1 MASQPVDDKGMD
13 DLELASLLA
22 AHESKAI
29 GYFDSE
35 IASEQALA
43 IDYYYGKMDDLPA
56 LDGCSSVVDNT
67 VSVHVDN
74 ALAAVLKPFVSA
86 DEVVSFSP
94 RGPEDEEQAKQ
105 ATEYVNY
112 VITCDN
118 PGFQIFH
125 DWFKDGMLTKLGVVK
140 AWWEDQTS
148 YGEQKQAM
156 DPAQLLE
163 AREHPDYVSEEPHPD
178 GMNHVVTM
186 KTTNPD
192 GRVKVENVPPEEFLI
207 SPFARSIETAPYV
220 AHRPGNFT
228 RSALI
233 EMGVEL
239 EVANSLP
246 ASSGGKGEESRSQ
259 ARYRD
264 EEYSSGSQSE
274 TSLSDKS
281 RDVLAVIDEYV
292 RVDYDGDGISELR
305 RIVRVGTVILVNYE
319 VDDAPFATVC
329 PIPMPHKV
337 YGQAVADR
345 AIQGQKVE
353 TAITRQTLDN
363 LYKSNNPRPEV
374 PDTAVN
380 ERTWDDIG
388 DSSPGAA
395 ISTKIAGQ
403 LAWSEV
409 PFTAQH
415 SLPILELM
423 AQKTEE
429 RTGFQRKGNG
439 FNAEALKK
447 NSPDTATEA
456 SIDENS
462 RNERAEMIARIFAET
477 GVKRL
482 FKLILKLLVDHQP
495 KERLIRLRNK
505 WVPIDPRGWSPDMDL
520 TISVGLGIGNKSEQI
535 QQASTVLEF
544 YQQLLETPFAY
555 LVTAEN
561 VHKAATRFFTAN
573 GIKNVDDFIADPSQV
588 QPPPPPQDPEMAKAQ
603 AQMQIEQAKVQAKMQ
618 TDQASHQLEM
628 GKAQAQQQIDQ
639 TVAMSKLQIEQAK
652 ADAAATL
659 AQQRAEFEARLA
671 AQKMQFD
678 QAIAERQLQIDTE
691 LASRKAENDHK
702 IAMKK
707 NREGGDLSK

>member
-1 MASQPVDDKGMD
+1 MASQPIAEDPAMD
-13 DLELASLLA
+13 DRELASLLA
-22 AHESKAI
+22 AHEAKSV
-29 GYFDSE
+29 GYYDSE
-35 IASEQALA
+35 IAAEQAKA

-56 LDGCSSVVDNT
+56 LDGCSSVVDST

-86 DEVVSFSP
+86 DEVVSFAP

-112 VITCDN
+112 VISCDN

-125 DWFKDGMLTKLGVVK
+125 DWFKDGLLTKLGIVK
-140 AWWEDQTS
+140 CWWEDQTS
-148 YGEQKQAM
+148 YGEQKHAM
-156 DPAQLLE
+156 DPQQVLD
-163 AREHPDYVSEEPHPD
+163 ARQHEDYLREEPHPD

-186 KTTNPD
+186 QTTNPD
-192 GRVKVENVPPEEFLI
+192 GRVKIENVPPEEFLI
-207 SPFARSIETAPYV
+207 SPFARSLETAPYV
-220 AHRPGNFT
+220 AHKPSNFT

-233 EMGVEL
+233 EMGIEQKI
-239 EVANSLP
+239 ADSLP
-246 ASSGGKGEESRSQ
+246 ALAGGRGEESRAQ

-264 EEYSSGSQSE
+264 EDYSSGSQSE

-281 RDVLAVIDEYV
+281 RDIIAVLDEYV

-305 RIVRVGTVILVNYE
+305 RVVRVKDVILLNE
-319 VDDAPFATVC
+319 VVEDCPFATVC

-337 YGQAVADR
+337 YGQAIADR

-363 LYKSNNPRPEV
+363 LYKSNNPRPVV
-374 PDTAVN
+374 PDSAVN
-380 ERTWDDIG
+380 ERTWDDIQ

-395 ISTKIAGQ
+395 ISTKGPG
-403 LAWSEV
+403 LDWSEV

-415 SLPILELM
+415 SLGILELV
-423 AQKTEE
+423 ASKTEE

-439 FNAEALKK
+439 FNADALKK
-447 NSPDTATEA
+447 NSPDTATQA
-456 SIDENS
+456 AIDENS
-462 RNERAEMIARIFAET
+462 RNERAEMVARIFAET

-482 FKLILKLLVDHQP
+482 FKLILKLLVAHQP
-495 KERLIRLRNK
+495 KQRMIRLRNK
-505 WVPIDPRGWSPDMDL
+505 WVPIDPSGWNAEMDL
-520 TISVGLGIGNKSEQI
+520 IISVGLGVGNKSEQI

-544 YQQLLETPFAY
+544 YQQLLDTPYAY

-561 VHKAATRFFTAN
+561 VHKAAVRFFTAN

-588 QPPPPPQDPEMAKAQ
+588 QAPEQQPDPDMAKAQ
-603 AQMQIEQAKVQAKMQ
+603 MQMQIEQAKAQAKMQ

-628 GKAQAQQQIDQ
+628 GKAQAQAQVDQ
-639 TVAMSKLQIEQAK
+639 TVAMTKLQIEQAK

-659 AQQRAEFEARLA
+659 ERQRAQFEAQLA

-678 QAIAERQLQIDTE
+678 QAMAVHQMDADNE
-691 LASRKAENDHK
+691 LDQKRADNDHK
-702 IAMKK
+702 VAMKK